1 MGPLERQVNERQL
14 SVLQWV
20 GAGCPVGVWETSS
33 YKTTCQALQNRG
45 LVTVSRKGGH
55 WSVALTTAGQYYL
68 AHGTYPPRR
77 SRPRKTQAAIPQPPP
92 TRAQETPAAGQKP
105 SPPPQPRVTF
115 TERLLQELAE
125 AGGRIVKS
133 GSGPDLEKWPS
144 RVAAARRSGRV
155 PETKELYGG
164 WCRGGYEIELV
175 DIPAWRLAALEPVPV
190 PSRLAR
196 PHTVVRAMQ
205 NEPQPLGLTKP
216 VQGRALRHIQALITA
231 TENAGHSSAA
241 GQTGSAPPPHRRRT
255 ASPHFTITAQ
265 GQAVGFLVLQE
276 QDRTEHVA
284 TEKELADPKKNSWIR
299 IPRFDYTP
307 SERLRFVLSGGQ
319 PRRASEWADTP
330 SRSLEDQLAE
340 IAQEVTLRGEAAE
353 RRRLDEIEAA
363 RQKRIRWE
371 AAMEEARVQ
380 YAEAYRV
387 RHFEAQEAA
396 WRHATQ
402 LTEYVSAVRTQVET
416 MPPGQA
422 RTESEVWIDW
432 AAATA
437 ERLDPL
443 STPPRLP
450 DIPEPRADDLK
461 PFLGH
466 WSPYGP

>member
-1 MGPLERQVNERQL
+1 MERQVNERQL
-14 SVLQWV
+14 AVLEWV
-20 GAGCPVGVWETSS
+20 GAGCPAGLWESSS

-45 LVTVSRKGGH
+45 LVTVSRKGGQ
-55 WSVALTTAGQYYL
+55 WSVALTSAGRHYL
-68 AHGTYPPRR
+68 AHGTYPPRG
-77 SRPRKTQAAIPQPPP
+77 SRPRKTRVAAPQPPS
-92 TRAQETPAAGQKP
+92 TQVQEAPAAGRRP
-105 SPPPQPRVTF
+105 SPPPQHRVTF
-115 TERLLQELAE
+115 TEQLLQELAE

-133 GSGPDLEKWPS
+133 GSGPELEKWPS
-144 RVAAARRSGRV
+144 RVAAARRSGRI

-164 WCRGGYEIELV
+164 WCRDGYEIKLV
-175 DIPAWRLAALEPVPV
+175 DIPAWRLVALEPVPA
-190 PSRLAR
+190 PSRLTR
-196 PHTVVRAMQ
+196 PHSVVRAMQ

-216 VQGRALRHIQALITA
+216 VQGRALRLIHALITA

-241 GQTGSAPPPHRRRT
+241 GQTGSAPPSHRRRR
-255 ASPHFTITAQ
+255 ASPHFTITTQ
-265 GQAVGFLVLQE
+265 GQTVKFLVLQE

-284 TEKELADPKKNSWIR
+284 TEKELAEAKKKSWIR

-319 PRRASEWADTP
+319 PHRASEWADTP
-330 SRSLEDQLAE
+330 GRPLEDQLAE

-371 AAMEEARVQ
+371 AAMGEARVQ

-396 WRHATQ
+396 WRHATR
-402 LTEYVSAVRTQVET
+402 LAEYVSAVRTRVDA
-416 MPPGQA
+416 MPSGQA
-422 RTESEVWIDW
+422 RSEAEAWIDW
-432 AAATA
+432 AAARV

-443 STPPRLP
+443 NTPPRLP
-450 DIPEPRADDLK
+450 DIPEARSDDLR

>member
-1 MGPLERQVNERQL
+1 M
-14 SVLQWV
+14 
-20 GAGCPVGVWETSS
+20 
-33 YKTTCQALQNRG
+33 
-45 LVTVSRKGGH
+45 
-55 WSVALTTAGQYYL
+55 
-68 AHGTYPPRR
+68 
-77 SRPRKTQAAIPQPPP
+77 
-92 TRAQETPAAGQKP
+92 
-105 SPPPQPRVTF
+105 
-115 TERLLQELAE
+115 
-125 AGGRIVKS
+125 
-133 GSGPDLEKWPS
+133 
-144 RVAAARRSGRV
+144 
-155 PETKELYGG
+155 
-164 WCRGGYEIELV
+164 
-175 DIPAWRLAALEPVPV
+175 
-190 PSRLAR
+190 
-196 PHTVVRAMQ
+196 
-205 NEPQPLGLTKP
+205 
-216 VQGRALRHIQALITA
+216 
-231 TENAGHSSAA
+231 
-241 GQTGSAPPPHRRRT
+241 
-255 ASPHFTITAQ
+255 
-265 GQAVGFLVLQE
+265 GFLVLQE